1 MPYPL
6 YWTKYGCM
14 WSDGV
19 CRASDSY
26 TELD

>member
-19 CRASDSY
+19 LRETDSY
-26 TELD
+26 SELD

>member
-19 CRASDSY
+19 LRTSDSY